1 MSNNNQM
8 LHQSVYKQ
16 ENHIA
21 QPTTRRRIQDRN
33 VNPFEFLYNE
43 PECYNCH
50 NFGHK
55 ATKFYLKYYK
65 TYSKIKYTAERKVWK
80 KKENHYCDLVFSAKK
95 QKDPWYIDSGC
106 SKHMSGD
113 KGKFIFLTEHK
124 SGNVTFGNDAP
135 GKIRGKRMVNLR
147 NIKGKS

>member
-1 MSNNNQM
+1 M
-8 LHQSVYKQ
+8 YKQ

-43 PECYNCH
+43 TKCYNFY

-55 ATKFYLKYYK
+55 AIECYLKYYK
-65 TYSKIKYTAERKVWK
+65 IDHKIKYTPKRKVCK
-80 KKENHYCDLVFSAKK
+80 KKENHQCDLVLLAQK
-95 QKDPWYIDSGC
+95 QKNPWYIDSEC

-113 KGKFIFLTEHK
+113 KVKFISLIEHK
-124 SGNVTFGNDAP
+124 
-135 GKIRGKRMVNLR
+135 
-147 NIKGKS
+147 